1 MGRDEVS
8 GVIDRFFVGTPEG
21 VSDWVLVTGAL
32 VGIGIGDGL
41 MGMASFGVVVAVAIG
56 IGVHVGVGIG
66 VGEGVIVGT
75 VDVERGLHAA
85 AQVMTTSATVAATF
99 LITKSKMCF
108 TRLNV
113 RLL

>member
-1 MGRDEVS
+1 MV
-8 GVIDRFFVGTPEG
+8 GVGFD
-21 VSDWVLVTGAL
+21 DA
-32 VGIGIGDGL
+32 L

-56 IGVHVGVGIG
+56 IGVHVGIG
-66 VGEGVIVGT
+66 VGEGVIVVT

-85 AQVMTTSATVAATF
+85 AQVMTTSAIVAATF
-99 LITKSKMCF
+99 LVTRNKVCF

>member
-1 MGRDEVS
+1 VGRDEVS
-8 GVIDRFFVGTPEG
+8 GVVDRFFVGTPEG
-21 VSDWVLVTGAL
+21 ICDWVSVTGAV
-32 VGIGIGDGL
+32 VGIGFGDAL

-66 VGEGVIVGT
+66 VGEGVIVVT
-75 VDVERGLHAA
+75 VDVERGLHAV
-85 AQVMTTSATVAATF
+85 AQVMTTSAIVAATF
-99 LITKSKMCF
+99 LVTKNKMCF